1 VLSKIPVVVI
11 SAHKNVME
19 EASQV
24 SASAYLIKPFHLE
37 DLVATVSKVCS
48 NAA

>member
-1 VLSKIPVVVI
+1 
-11 SAHKNVME
+11 ME

-37 DLVATVSKVCS
+37 DLVATVSKACS